1 MKLGDGGSCTAV
13 RKLSNAMRVL
23 AANLFWGK
31 MGTAANNSGSLFTI
45 RAECPITPFW
55 WEPCFEVAT
64 WLSGNNRPSTD
75 LETVIG
81 AARAYLQGLTAA
93 TSEGVW
99 PEH

>member
-55 WEPCFEVAT
+55 WGT
-64 WLSGNNRPSTD
+64 LLRGGNV
-75 LETVIG
+75 VI
-81 AARAYLQGLTAA
+81 RQQ
-93 TSEGVW
+93 
-99 PEH
+99 